1 MKKII
6 KEINKISSEKNLKKF
21 LNKNTKEQLKII
33 NKYFK
38 EYYTIIWCWRR
49 KLRCKKN
56 QNNF

>member
-1 MKKII
+1 MKKIL

-38 EYYTIIWCWRR
+38 
-49 KLRCKKN
+49 
-56 QNNF
+56 